1 LIISHSKDFI
11 FIHLEKCG
19 GTSIEVALEPY
30 LSWDDIIFG
39 STEFGTAIQV
49 AHIKRQEKYP
59 NLKMHLSKH
68 STAHE
73 IKKYLDKKYNKM
85 YKFATVREP
94 IDLMYSLY
102 FYSKKIVNDFLSSQ
116 NIKDLVKWS
125 VLDMPQSWIGE
136 TYLLNYVLSEID
148 GRKIDSFVERM
159 IESEHPS
166 ATPQIWRI
174 DDFINLFDIS
184 KINDRWSDILKKLNI
199 EDDIILGRE
208 NVSLRDEKITMN
220 KKTIELVKDHF
231 SVDYDW
237 IPKRTGV
244 AWNG

>member
-1 LIISHSKDFI
+1 MIISHSKNFI

-19 GTSIEVALEPY
+19 GTSVEFALEPY
-30 LSWDDIIFG
+30 LSWDDMIFG
-39 STEFGTAIQV
+39 STEFGTSIQV
-49 AHIKRQEKYP
+49 AHMKRQERYP
-59 NLKMHLSKH
+59 HLGMLLSKH

-73 IKKYLDKKYNKM
+73 IKDYLDKKYNNM

-94 IDLMYSLY
+94 IDLTYSLY

-125 VLDMPQSWIGE
+125 VLDMPQSWRGE
-136 TYLLNYVLSEID
+136 AYLLNYVLSEID

-159 IESEHPS
+159 IESEHQS

-174 DDFINLFDIS
+174 DDSVNLFDIS
-184 KINDRWSDILKKLNI
+184 TINDKWSDILKKLTI
-199 EDDIILGRE
+199 EDDIILVRE
-208 NVSLRDEKITMN
+208 NVSIRDEKIIMN
-220 KKTIELVKDHF
+220 KNTIELIKNHF
-231 SVDYDW
+231 SVDYEW